1 MKHMTTNNNRHIT
14 LFASLGSTLEYF
26 DFVIFG
32 MMAAY
37 LSAVFFPLENSIA
50 ATLQSFLVFAVGY
63 FARPLGGTFI
73 GVIGDRM
80 GRKPAFLMSTGLMAC
95 STLLIAFLPSYQ
107 SMGMV
112 AVALLVFLRILQGL
126 SFGGE
131 LPGAM
136 TIVGEFSHQKQQGS
150 KTSLVMTST
159 SLAALLASGT
169 LYMLSAFLTNEQI
182 IEWGWRVPFLVGG
195 MLGLLLLIARKKLS
209 ETPAFES
216 INKSMKNKKPLGLLF
231 KNYKLNLARGSA
243 LCAFMAALII
253 TNLYFPYF
261 IPKYFSYEINDVY
274 MGTTFSL
281 IFLIL
286 VLPSIGKLADLLP
299 NKTST
304 LQFTCL
310 SYIVLSVP
318 IFSLLSTGNTIV
330 LFLFLIIQQIYIAL
344 FSANFFPTLI
354 QLFPPEVRYTGIALC
369 YNFTW
374 ATMATLPMLYTY
386 VLKYFA
392 SPWDVPIMLST
403 IAAISLTATRGII
416 KLNSN
421 LLTKETDSIQFD
433 MADCVKINV
442 NTQTKYKRVRKS
454 GKKAYK

>member
-1 MKHMTTNNNRHIT
+1 
-14 LFASLGSTLEYF
+14 
-26 DFVIFG
+26 
-32 MMAAY
+32 
-37 LSAVFFPLENSIA
+37 
-50 ATLQSFLVFAVGY
+50 
-63 FARPLGGTFI
+63 
-73 GVIGDRM
+73 
-80 GRKPAFLMSTGLMAC
+80 
-95 STLLIAFLPSYQ
+95 
-107 SMGMV
+107 
-112 AVALLVFLRILQGL
+112 
-126 SFGGE
+126 
-131 LPGAM
+131 
-136 TIVGEFSHQKQQGS
+136 
-150 KTSLVMTST
+150 MTST